1 MAGRPPPPPPR
12 AFGHW
17 RCAGS
22 QARRRP
28 GVDRMFAAVR
38 LARRVASGMF
48 GAGRKEATS
57 RRFLVRGFT
66 VAIEPTAGEGFLLLI
81 RPKGLRPMAIEA
93 ARPADISGNLSLFR
107 RRSDRSGVSGSY

>member
-1 MAGRPPPPPPR
+1 MAGRRPPPR
-12 AFGHW
+12 ALGH
-17 RCAGS
+17 RAL
-22 QARRRP
+22 ARQLGTP
-28 GVDRMFAAVR
+28 PTGVDRMFAAVR